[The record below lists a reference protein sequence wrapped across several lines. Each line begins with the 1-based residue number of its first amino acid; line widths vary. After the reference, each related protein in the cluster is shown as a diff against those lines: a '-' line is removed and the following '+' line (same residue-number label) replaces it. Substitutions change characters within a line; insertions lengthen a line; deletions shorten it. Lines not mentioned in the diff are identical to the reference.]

1 MIGGTLLFGSYD
13 TNRLQ
18 GASNGTAYIDLS
30 VKNSAISINGCNI
43 MIPYVVENRSNK
55 AITLYYVKLTDKDK
69 AADMIYKSILKELV
83 DIDVDV
89 KNTITLSKAPSIV
102 LLQINHEID
111 EIIYE
116 LQYEFISSQMR
127 LLNHA
132 KISSMASL
140 SLQKVEDMKKDIES
154 LEND

>member
-1 MIGGTLLFGSYD
+1 MGAKLSELKLNKVRKVLDYEVDGVKKHITIYNAIGKKRENLL
-13 TNRLQ
+13 NMLQ
-18 GASNGTAYIDLS
+18 VGN
-30 VKNSAISINGCNI
+30 
-43 MIPYVVENRSNK
+43 
-55 AITLYYVKLTDKDK
+55 KLTDKDK